1 MIVERN
7 AFVKTS
13 IRNPEQYDGPPDS
26 VEFLKLADF
35 RRRRPDVDGV
45 LSGKAEVILYNV
57 GMNYIRSDPYTGMAM
72 LYRYLY
78 IAEHPSR
85 ALTLWFPNISE
96 AMWRE
101 AAAKNNRKDV
111 RLFRI
116 AADAILFADQFLPR
130 ARL

>member
-1 MIVERN
+1 
-7 AFVKTS
+7 
-13 IRNPEQYDGPPDS
+13 
-26 VEFLKLADF
+26 
-35 RRRRPDVDGV
+35 
-45 LSGKAEVILYNV
+45 
-57 GMNYIRSDPYTGMAM
+57 MAM

-78 IAEHPSR
+78 IAEHPAR

-101 AAAKNNRKDV
+101 AAAKSNRKDI

-116 AADAILFADQFLPR
+116 AADAILFSDNFLPR